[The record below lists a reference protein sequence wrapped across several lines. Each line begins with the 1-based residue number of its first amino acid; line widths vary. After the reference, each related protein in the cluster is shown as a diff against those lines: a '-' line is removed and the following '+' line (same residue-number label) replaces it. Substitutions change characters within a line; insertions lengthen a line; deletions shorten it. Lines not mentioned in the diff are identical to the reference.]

1 MESVPLTYLY
11 SPQTERLVRRFCR
24 QQGTV
29 LDNFAGSGTTLV
41 AAKRL
46 GRNYYGI
53 DILPEFC
60 QIARRRLDQM
70 ALCIAG

>member
-1 MESVPLTYLY
+1 MLRLGD
-11 SPQTERLVRRFCR
+11 LVRSPPRLQLTKPLPAR
-24 QQGTV
+24 T
-29 LDNFAGSGTTLV
+29 GSGTTLV

-53 DILPEFC
+53 DVVPEFC

-70 ALCIAG
+70 ALSIAG

>member
-1 MESVPLTYLY
+1 MLRLGD
-11 SPQTERLVRRFCR
+11 LVRSPPRLQLTKPLPAR
-24 QQGTV
+24 T
-29 LDNFAGSGTTLV
+29 GTTLV

-53 DILPEFC
+53 DVLPEFC

-70 ALCIAG
+70 ELSIAG